1 MYSVDAVCKG
11 QVLFDFY
18 RILTMNTS
26 GSNILEIILGQVE
39 QFPVIGLAGLLWERQ
54 ICFAKVSSIISKTL
68 PGRPGKREVV

>member
-1 MYSVDAVCKG
+1 MYSIDAVCKG

-39 QFPVIGLAGLLWERQ
+39 QSPVIGLAVLVRGRQ
-54 ICFAKVSSIISKTL
+54 IYLANVPSILSKTI
-68 PGRPGKREVV
+68 PGRSGKREVV